1 MFEYCGIVADRVVFF
16 FYRISSEIN
25 QEKMGGSIHQGHKIP

>member
-1 MFEYCGIVADRVVFF
+1 MFEYCGIVADRVVF